1 MSALECQC
9 GKSINPKLCSCG
21 KNNCPNNKVAGNVG
35 VRIRKDVC
43 CKMLD
48 CVKAQKASALG
59 GKKVTGKCQDKTLC
73 GKKDKCCFRKC
84 KVNCP
89 CPEKNLSK
97 PKNNAKMRQ
106 KIADYKDQIEKLQA
120 KISNEKLA
128 FKTRK
133 MVTCQAKGC
142 PITPTPKCET
152 KCKPRKAKKT
162 CGRGKRRLVAKCS
175 CTRECGCPKKKN
187 NTKTLNNKSCRKKKN
202 CMC

>member
-21 KNNCPNNKVAGNVG
+21 KDKCPNNKVAGNVG

-43 CKMLD
+43 CKIID
-48 CVKAQKASALG
+48 CVKTQKALG
-59 GKKVTGKCQDKTLC
+59 KNKGTGKCQEKSLC

-84 KVNCP
+84 KINCP

-120 KISNEKLA
+120 KIAEEKLA

-142 PITPTPKCET
+142 PITPTPKCKT
-152 KCKPRKAKKT
+152 KCKPGKAKKI
-162 CGRGKRRLVAKCS
+162 CGRGKRRIVAKCI

-187 NTKTLNNKSCRKKKN
+187 VGCKNKKKN
-202 CMC
+202 CLC